1 MIHMVKVVLKSFF
14 CLLIVYFITVTTPP
28 IFSPWRGWS
37 AIAATTSPSEAP
49 GQNVTV
55 KGKVKLINVEG
66 GCYQLITTDNTHY
79 ELQGEFP
86 KQDGL
91 IVKVK
96 GTLATDLV
104 TTCQVGRPLQVK
116 NIQILRNH

>member
-1 MIHMVKVVLKSFF
+1 MVKVVLKSCF
-14 CLLIVYFITVTTPP
+14 CLLIVCFIAVTTPP
-28 IFSPWRGWS
+28 IFSPWPSWS
-37 AIAATTSPSEAP
+37 AIAATAPSQAP

-55 KGKVKLINVEG
+55 KGKVKLINIEG

-91 IVKVK
+91 IVKVR

-104 TTCQVGRPLQVK
+104 TACQVGRPLQVQ

>member
-14 CLLIVYFITVTTPP
+14 CVLIVYFIAGTTSL
-28 IFSPWRGWS
+28 IFSPWPD
-37 AIAATTSPSEAP
+37 AALAATSVLSQSPS
-49 GQNVTV
+49 QDVTV

-91 IVKVK
+91 IVKVR

-104 TTCQVGRPLQVK
+104 TACQVGRPLQVK

>member
-1 MIHMVKVVLKSFF
+1 MAG
-14 CLLIVYFITVTTPP
+14 TTLPV
-28 IFSPWRGWS
+28 FSPWHH
-37 AIAATTSPSEAP
+37 AVLAVTNAPSQSQ
-49 GQNVTV
+49 GQEVTV

-66 GCYQLITTDNTHY
+66 GCYQLVTTDNTHY

-96 GTLATDLV
+96 GTLATDIV
-104 TTCQVGRPLQVK
+104 TSCQVGQPLQVE

>member
-1 MIHMVKVVLKSFF
+1 MLKSFF
-14 CLLIVYFITVTTPP
+14 CLLIACFIAGTTLPV
-28 IFSPWRGWS
+28 FSPWDDAVLAVTNS
-37 AIAATTSPSEAP
+37 SSQSQ
-49 GQNVTV
+49 GQDVTV
-55 KGKVKLINVEG
+55 KGKVKLIKVEG
-66 GCYQLITTDNTHY
+66 GCYQLVTTDNTHY

-91 IVKVK
+91 IVKVQ

>member
-1 MIHMVKVVLKSFF
+1 MVKVVLKSFF
-14 CLLIVYFITVTTPP
+14 CLLIVCFIAVATLPTFPP
-28 IFSPWRGWS
+28 GPSWS
-37 AIAATTSPSEAP
+37 AIAATTAPSQAP

-91 IVKVK
+91 IVKVR

-104 TTCQVGRPLQVK
+104 TACQVGRPLQVQ

>member
-1 MIHMVKVVLKSFF
+1 MA
-14 CLLIVYFITVTTPP
+14 VTTPSM
-28 IFSPWRGWS
+28 FSPRTSWS
-37 AIAATTSPSEAP
+37 AIAATTAPNQFP

-91 IVKVK
+91 IVKVR

-104 TTCQVGRPLQVK
+104 TACQVGRPLQVK

>member
-1 MIHMVKVVLKSFF
+1 MVKIVLKSFF
-14 CLLIVYFITVTTPP
+14 CLLIVCFITVTTPP
-28 IFSPWRGWS
+28 IFSPWPSWS
-37 AIAATTSPSEAP
+37 AIAATTSPS
-49 GQNVTV
+49 QNVTV
-55 KGKVKLINVEG
+55 KGKVKLIGIEG

-104 TTCQVGRPLQVK
+104 TACQVGRPLQVK

>member
-1 MIHMVKVVLKSFF
+1 MVKVVLKSFL
-14 CLLIVYFITVTTPP
+14 CLLIACFIACIALPV
-28 IFSPWRGWS
+28 SAVDNNWS
-37 AIAATTSPSEAP
+37 AMAATSSQ
-49 GQNVTV
+49 GQDVTV
-55 KGKVKLINVEG
+55 KGKMKLINVEG
-66 GCYQLITTDNTHY
+66 GCYQLVTTDNTHY

-91 IVKVK
+91 IVKVR
-96 GTLATDLV
+96 GTLVADLV